1 MQDELTPAIHQYLT
15 NAATSQFAQQPVEIV
30 AHWEGSENLLW
41 RATCRGTEAV
51 VKLFL
56 DAGQARSRRQF
67 DAHTLFAPAGL
78 APVPLWYDHNPE
90 GLARQVNVYGWVEGT
105 AHTDA
110 QGASVE
116 LAQAVASIHTGDPSA
131 VQRFSPHPFNLD
143 FFWRIEQASMAAVTA
158 WLEQAGLQP
167 VAAPYAQLCSA
178 AAQIVD
184 QALPLW
190 ASAPA
195 TPVHGDLRLE
205 HAIVGP
211 RGVCFVDWEM
221 AGLGDPAL
229 EIAQFLQRS
238 RTLTGVD
245 TLAIWVDAYLAAAD
259 LPGLEQRIAAYNC
272 LLPLHATTYLLLGLH
287 QHAAATAE
295 FQEALPFLTET
306 LAASLALAAASLQF
320 DLTATPQELA
330 QQVAAAVSSGG

>member
-1 MQDELTPAIHQYLT
+1 MQDELTPAIHQYLSC
-15 NAATSQFAQQPVEIV
+15 AATSQFAQQPVEIV

-41 RATCRGTEAV
+41 RVTCRGTEAV

-56 DAGQARSRRQF
+56 DAGQVRSRRQF
-67 DAHTLFAPAGL
+67 DAHTLFSPLGL
-78 APVPLWYDHNPE
+78 APAPLWYDHNPE
-90 GLARQVNVYGWVEGT
+90 GLARQVNVYHWVKGA
-105 AHTDA
+105 AHTGA
-110 QGASVE
+110 QGASLD
-116 LAQAVASIHTGDPSA
+116 LAQAVASIHTAAGA

-143 FFWRIEQASMAAVTA
+143 FFWRIEQTSMAAVTA

-167 VAAPYAQLCSA
+167 VAALYTQLCSA

-211 RGVCFVDWEM
+211 RGICFVDWEM

-238 RTLTGVD
+238 HTLAGVD
-245 TLAIWVDAYLAAAD
+245 ALAAWADAYLAAVD
-259 LPGLEQRIAAYNC
+259 LPGLEQRIAAYNA

-287 QHAAATAE
+287 QNAAPTAE
-295 FQEALPFLTET
+295 FQEALPFLTDT
-306 LAASLALAAASLQF
+306 LAAGLALAAASLGV
-320 DLTATPQELA
+320 DLATAPQELA
-330 QQVAAAVSSGG
+330 QQVAAALFS